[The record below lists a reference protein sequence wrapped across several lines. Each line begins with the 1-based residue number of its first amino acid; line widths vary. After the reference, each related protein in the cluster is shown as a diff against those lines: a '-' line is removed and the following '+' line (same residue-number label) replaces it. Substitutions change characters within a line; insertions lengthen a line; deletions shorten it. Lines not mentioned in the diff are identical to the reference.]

1 MVNNISYGKK
11 VLVLGESGCG
21 KTTLLKILLGINT
34 KFDGSI
40 KYGNIDIRDINDSLY
55 DFCLLVPQE
64 NMIFHDTIK
73 NNILLGASID
83 LNELNK
89 IIEFTG
95 LSDLVKN
102 CENGI
107 DTMIKDNGKNISG
120 GERQKI
126 GLARALIRKPK
137 ILFLDESFSAIDK
150 DSTITIKDKLFDLPI
165 TIIEVSHHNY
175 ELSKYDFI
183 IDLNKID

>member
-1 MVNNISYGKK
+1 
-11 VLVLGESGCG
+11 
-21 KTTLLKILLGINT
+21 
-34 KFDGSI
+34 
-40 KYGNIDIRDINDSLY
+40 
-55 DFCLLVPQE
+55 
-64 NMIFHDTIK
+64 MIFHDTIK

>member
-1 MVNNISYGKK
+1 
-11 VLVLGESGCG
+11 
-21 KTTLLKILLGINT
+21 
-34 KFDGSI
+34 
-40 KYGNIDIRDINDSLY
+40 
-55 DFCLLVPQE
+55 
-64 NMIFHDTIK
+64 MIFHDTIK

-107 DTMIKDNGKNISG
+107 DIMIKDNGKNISG

>member
-1 MVNNISYGKK
+1 
-11 VLVLGESGCG
+11 
-21 KTTLLKILLGINT
+21 
-34 KFDGSI
+34 
-40 KYGNIDIRDINDSLY
+40 
-55 DFCLLVPQE
+55 
-64 NMIFHDTIK
+64 
-73 NNILLGASID
+73 
-83 LNELNK
+83 
-89 IIEFTG
+89 
-95 LSDLVKN
+95 
-102 CENGI
+102 
-107 DTMIKDNGKNISG
+107 MIKDNGKNISG